1 MLQKELN
8 QEQVMQLGEQILRSM
23 EGPVLERGYEY
34 FSQGLVFN
42 IQVKPDGI
50 ITSAVQGTQVYQ
62 VEIHMESFPDSSCSC
77 PYPSYCK
84 HIAATFF
91 QIYSVFAN
99 PKHFLQEA
107 QQPRSEAF
115 SASILYPQGK
125 PPAQARYQHLPS
137 SVSSLTEQ
145 STIDEWWQFLRNWT
159 RNLSTDMEKHRL
171 YTELRNNYER
181 AQSASRL
188 WQKDRAHLFSIHA
201 ILHHLQKLD
210 EYGQHMRIVPS
221 SPSSQDFAR
230 TVNRFMEE
238 LETALFYM
246 DKSQVASADLDHT
259 LKACS
264 QMGNETSVMNW
275 AAVTHVLWWYL
286 LDDPQNEEAIAQ
298 DLLEKLGDAKL
309 SPQQKAKVELLYTH
323 FAIRAGK
330 DELALSIWEQHIHLA
345 LFSFLFYL
353 KVIARNEDWERLLLW
368 FDRLPLF
375 IKKMDGQ
382 EYRLAAAIWRHTL
395 DMTGRS
401 AEWIT
406 CLKGMLPRSFQEYAA
421 FLYEDGN
428 MKLWLDVHFSMG
440 TPYPE
445 LAEHSKRLEEIDP
458 RLLLPL
464 YIREINRLIH
474 TRTRTA
480 YKEAVKLLKKVRT
493 CFQQID
499 QQRRW
504 DTYIE
509 QLAGKHKRLRTF
521 QEELRRGNLFS

>member
-42 IQVKPDGI
+42 IQVKPGGI

-62 VEIHMESFPDSSCSC
+62 VEIHMESFPDSSCTC

-84 HIAATFF
+84 HMGATFF

-107 QQPRSEAF
+107 QQPRTEAF

-137 SVSSLTEQ
+137 SVGSLTEQ
-145 STIDEWWQFLRNWT
+145 STIEDWWQFLRNWT

-181 AQSASRL
+181 ALSASRL
-188 WQKDRAHLFSIHA
+188 WPKDRAHLFSIHA

-210 EYGQHMRIVPS
+210 EYGQQMKIVPT
-221 SPSSQDFAR
+221 SPASQEFTR

-238 LETALFYM
+238 LETALFYLE
-246 DKSQVASADLDHT
+246 KSNISSADLDHT
-259 LKACS
+259 LELCTEIGS
-264 QMGNETSVMNW
+264 ESSVVNW
-275 AAVTHVLWWYL
+275 VAVTHVLWWYL
-286 LDDPQNEEAIAQ
+286 LDDPEKEAAVAK
-298 DLLEKLGDAKL
+298 DLLEKLAEAGL
-309 SPQQKAKVELLYTH
+309 SPQQKAKLELLYSH

-330 DELALSIWEQHIHLA
+330 DELALSIWEQQDHHA

-353 KVIARNEDWERLLLW
+353 KVIARQEEWQRLFLW

-375 IKKMDGQ
+375 IKQMDGQ

-401 AEWIT
+401 ADWIT
-406 CLKGMLPRSFQEYAA
+406 CLKGMLPRSFPEYAA
-421 FLYEDGN
+421 YLLEDN
-428 MKLWLDVHFSMG
+428 QLKQWLDVHFSMG
-440 TPYPE
+440 TPYLE
-445 LAEHSKRLEEIDP
+445 LAEHSKRLEETDP
-458 RLLLPL
+458 HLLLPL
-464 YIREINRLIH
+464 YVREINRLILSRS
-474 TRTRTA
+474 RTG
-480 YKEAVKLLKKVRT
+480 YQEAVKLLKKVRS
-493 CFQQID
+493 CYQKLD

-504 DTYIE
+504 DAYIE
-509 QLAGKHKRLRTF
+509 QLAGKHRRLRTF